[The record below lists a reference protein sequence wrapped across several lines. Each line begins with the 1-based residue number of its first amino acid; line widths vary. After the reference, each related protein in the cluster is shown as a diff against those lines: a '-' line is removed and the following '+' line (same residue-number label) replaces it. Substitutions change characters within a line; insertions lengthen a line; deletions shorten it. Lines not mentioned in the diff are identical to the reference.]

1 MSNDD
6 RYYGHAVIKDITTGK
21 EYKTYSEAG
30 KDLGIH
36 RSNAMRCCSS
46 NWLAYTTGKSPI
58 HKCAGDHILV
68 SDMQSCQNRCL

>member
-1 MSNDD
+1 MSNNDK
-6 RYYGHAVIKDITTGK
+6 YYRHSVIIDITTGK
-21 EYKTYSEAG
+21 EYKTYAEAG

-68 SDMQSCQNRCL
+68 SDM

>member
-1 MSNDD
+1 MSNNDK
-6 RYYGHAVIKDITTGK
+6 YYRHSVIIDITTGK
-21 EYKTYSEAG
+21 EYKTYVEAG

-68 SDMQSCQNRCL
+68 SDM

>member
-1 MSNDD
+1 MNDD
-6 RYYGHAVIKDITTGK
+6 DKYYGHGIIKDITTGK
-21 EYKTYSEAG
+21 EYKTYTEAG

-36 RSNAMRCCSS
+36 RSNAFRCCNS

-68 SDMQSCQNRCL
+68 SYM